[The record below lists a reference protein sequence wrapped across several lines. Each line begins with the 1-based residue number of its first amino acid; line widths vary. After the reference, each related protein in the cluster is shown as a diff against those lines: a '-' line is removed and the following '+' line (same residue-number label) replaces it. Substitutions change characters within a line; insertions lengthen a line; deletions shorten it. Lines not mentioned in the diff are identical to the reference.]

1 MPNGSAFRRWGAI
14 RNYPAEPLCCNLP
27 TDWLG
32 TFPPFAWDHPP
43 FEGVLVFDIGKQ
55 IKRICFA
62 VLTPQTSQEGLL
74 CRFTPQTNQKDLLC
88 LTTDHA
94 GMMPRQTP
102 HGEIFLATSN
112 EINHLQKGLSPR
124 ETSVVGGGAWGGV
137 VAEPCLPLVRR
148 RAIGHAKHG
157 QSGWGWCFLGLCY
170 PHRLTACRLPPHKGE
185 ANPKVA

>member
-55 IKRICFA
+55 IKRICFG

-94 GMMPRQTP
+94 RMMPRQTP
-102 HGEIFLATSN
+102 AWGNLFRATSN
-112 EINHLQKGLSPR
+112 KINDLLKTLSPHH
-124 ETSVVGGGAWGGV
+124 ETSVVGGAAKWVGA
-137 VAEPCLPLVRR
+137 
-148 RAIGHAKHG
+148 
-157 QSGWGWCFLGLCY
+157 
-170 PHRLTACRLPPHKGE
+170 
-185 ANPKVA
+185 